1 MPYQQNIPQPADQ
14 LDDSQGDILGN
25 FQEIYN
31 LVGINH
37 VQFGGA
43 AGQGKHT
50 EVTLP
55 RNAAPTPTGITE
67 ANIYSDLNAL
77 TGQTELWW
85 QRENNGNRISFTA
98 NASLANGWTYLPSG
112 ILLQWGTDTK
122 TGSNQL
128 VTLPVGNPPLVLNAF
143 FVGLTATG
151 IGATGTNMSTY
162 VNGSYDILAGPP
174 QTFRVN
180 CFNDGVP
187 AAVTFQY
194 FIVGR

>member
-1 MPYQQNIPQPADQ
+1 MPYQQNIPQPTDQ

-31 LVGINH
+31 WVAVNH

-50 EVTLP
+50 QVTLP
-55 RNAAPTPTGITE
+55 INAAPTPTAINE
-67 ANIYSDLNAL
+67 VNIYADNNVL
-77 TGQTELWW
+77 TGLTELWW
-85 QRENNGNRISFTA
+85 QRENNGERICFTA
-98 NASLANGWTYLPSG
+98 LEALANGWTYLPSG
-112 ILLQWGTDTK
+112 VLLQWGTDTK

-128 VTLPVGNPPLVLNAF
+128 VTLPAGNPPLILNAF
-143 FVGLTATG
+143 YVGLTATG
-151 IGATGTNMSTY
+151 IGVTGTNMATY
-162 VNGSYDILAGPP
+162 VAGSYDTLAGPP

-180 CFNDGVP
+180 CFNDNVP

-194 FIVGR
+194 FIVGI